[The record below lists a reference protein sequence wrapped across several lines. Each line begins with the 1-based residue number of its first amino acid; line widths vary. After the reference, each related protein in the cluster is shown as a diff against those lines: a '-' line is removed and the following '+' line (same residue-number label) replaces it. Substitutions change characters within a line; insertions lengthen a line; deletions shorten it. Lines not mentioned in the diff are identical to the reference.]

1 MFGLGPTELIIIAA
15 IAMLIFGP
23 KRLPELGRTLGKGMR
38 EFKGS
43 VREIDDLK
51 RSVTDVKD
59 SFKVDLDV
67 MSKDAPKK
75 GAQAKDGPKSV

>member
-1 MFGLGPTELIIIAA
+1 MFGLGTTELIVIAA
-15 IAMLIFGP
+15 LAMLVFGP

-43 VREIDDLK
+43 VKEIDDLK

-67 MSKDAPKK
+67 MPKDAPKK
-75 GAQAKDGPKSV
+75 GAQAKDGPKSA